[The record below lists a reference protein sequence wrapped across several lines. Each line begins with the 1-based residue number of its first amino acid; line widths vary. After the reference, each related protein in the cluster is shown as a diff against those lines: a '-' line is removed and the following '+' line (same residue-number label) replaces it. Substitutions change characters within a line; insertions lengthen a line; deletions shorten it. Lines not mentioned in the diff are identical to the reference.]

1 MSMVKLDQVDFS
13 NISVDDP
20 IKQDGLYL
28 SRIQYNKKDLVI
40 QLPKLIVSSLN
51 DTDSLD
57 VIATDELK
65 TFIDKYKTLENEI
78 KMLQEDKKILIED
91 LKDNHGISPKV
102 IRKAIQVAKIRTA
115 MGDELVQLDNI
126 VEQLE
131 GSIV

>member
-1 MSMVKLDQVDFS
+1 MKVVSLEFS
-13 NISVDDP
+13 P
-20 IKQDGLYL
+20 L
-28 SRIQYNKKDLVI
+28 
-40 QLPKLIVSSLN
+40 
-51 DTDSLD
+51 
-57 VIATDELK
+57 
-65 TFIDKYKTLENEI
+65 
-78 KMLQEDKKILIED
+78 ILIED

>member
-1 MSMVKLDQVDFS
+1 MA
-13 NISVDDP
+13 
-20 IKQDGLYL
+20 L
-28 SRIQYNKKDLVI
+28 S
-40 QLPKLIVSSLN
+40 
-51 DTDSLD
+51 
-57 VIATDELK
+57 DELK

-78 KMLQEDKKILIED
+78 KMLQEDKKNLID
-91 LKDNHGISPKV
+91 YLKENHGISPKV

>member
-1 MSMVKLDQVDFS
+1 M
-13 NISVDDP
+13 
-20 IKQDGLYL
+20 
-28 SRIQYNKKDLVI
+28 QYNNLTKGEKMAL
-40 QLPKLIVSSLN
+40 
-51 DTDSLD
+51 
-57 VIATDELK
+57 TDELK

-78 KMLQEDKKILIED
+78 KMLQEDKKNLIDD
-91 LKDNHGISPKV
+91 LKENHGISPKV